1 MPDFFIGTDILS
13 VPRIGKILK
22 SKNKNRF
29 KTKIFTKKEI
39 EYCDNKPQPMIHY
52 AGRFAAKEAI
62 KKAFLSSEIIS
73 NIPFHSIE
81 IINEEGGNPLVNIHS
96 NSIGLSTCKVSISHT
111 EEFAVAFAFL
121 TLS

>member
-13 VPRIGKILK
+13 VHRIGKILK

-29 KTKIFTKKEI
+29 KIKTFTKKEI
-39 EYCDNKPQPMIHY
+39 EYCGNKPQPMIHY

-81 IINEEGGNPLVNIHS
+81 IINEESGNPLVNIHS
-96 NSIGLSTCKVSISHT
+96 NSIVFSTCKVSISHT

-121 TLS
+121 ILS